1 MIIKK
6 ILLLIVYFA
15 IAFVV
20 FTLIKTILNHL
31 TKRKNESVF
40 FLNKIDAVAQQ
51 TISENLI
58 TKGSTSVPQ
67 TWSIWVK
74 LNSLKYNYGSKKTI
88 LSKTGISTPKL
99 EISPKTNSLEVS
111 VVNDNGGT
119 NVIIPNKI
127 TINDWTHIA
136 VVVTRKF
143 MEVYING
150 KLLKTKPINGKV
162 KTDLSDVIISENSG
176 FAGSIKN
183 LRYFNK
189 QVSAADIYSI
199 YQREKPRSYIP
210 VISWLK
216 QKMEPTQS
224 EAIPKDKPEPKKS
237 PTDPVC
243 PPCENK

>member
-1 MIIKK
+1 MVVKNYIIKNWY
-6 ILLLIVYFA
+6 I
-15 IAFVV
+15 
-20 FTLIKTILNHL
+20 
-31 TKRKNESVF
+31 
-40 FLNKIDAVAQQ
+40 
-51 TISENLI
+51 
-58 TKGSTSVPQ
+58 
-67 TWSIWVK
+67 
-74 LNSLKYNYGSKKTI
+74 NS
-88 LSKTGISTPKL
+88 KL

-119 NVIIPNKI
+119 NIIIPNKI

-176 FAGSIKN
+176 FSGSIKN

-199 YQREKPRSYIP
+199 YQREKPQTYIP
-210 VISWLK
+210 SYFLVKTKNGTSNKVKLYQKINQNLKNHLPTLFVHLVKISKITIL
-216 QKMEPTQS
+216 
-224 EAIPKDKPEPKKS
+224 I
-237 PTDPVC
+237 
-243 PPCENK
+243 ENLLCCR